1 METEQNSNISK
12 NNVVNET
19 LFNAEFIGYIN
30 ALSKAILEFY
40 KVSKNININKNLLID
55 YAKKELIN
63 ENFFKE
69 DLINGKGNNNEID
82 MELIKTLNE
91 IFNELDFNNKS
102 QQKNLSNFLI
112 LHYKYN
118 FL

>member
-40 KVSKNININKNLLID
+40 KVSKNININKNLL
-55 YAKKELIN
+55 KKI
-63 ENFFKE
+63 
-69 DLINGKGNNNEID
+69 
-82 MELIKTLNE
+82 
-91 IFNELDFNNKS
+91 
-102 QQKNLSNFLI
+102 
-112 LHYKYN
+112 
-118 FL
+118 